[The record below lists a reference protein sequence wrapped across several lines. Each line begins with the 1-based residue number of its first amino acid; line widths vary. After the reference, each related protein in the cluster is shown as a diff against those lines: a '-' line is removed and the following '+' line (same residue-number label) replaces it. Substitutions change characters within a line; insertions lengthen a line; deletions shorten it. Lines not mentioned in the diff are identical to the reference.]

1 MSAARLPYVQAF
13 RDRHGKLRF
22 YYRRG
27 NRRVPLP
34 GQPGDREFLAAYER
48 AAETLSTQATLQSDD
63 PEAGTFDALAAAYFR
78 SSSFLDLKPS
88 TKVAYR
94 REIER
99 WCEEHGKKRVA
110 HLQRRHIRTQMA
122 ARYHGLML
130 AEYERLLASRAIPK
144 ISAEGDVQRPQAAN
158 NLLRVVRILCAF
170 AVDDDPAWRAD
181 NPAVGIKKF
190 RMRGDGFVAWTEVDI
205 AKYLKHWPTG
215 SRQRLALLLLLYSG
229 QRRSDIIR
237 MGRHHLVE
245 DTIRVK
251 QSKTGA
257 QLVIPLHPDLRHV
270 LAKQPTDGLTFL
282 LTQYGRPFK
291 DGASF
296 GNKFREWCDAA
307 GLEGRSAHGL
317 RKSAAV
323 RLVEAGCTTKEVQAI
338 TGHASLREVERYTKA
353 AEQEKLARQAIARL
367 IANG

>member
-1 MSAARLPYVQAF
+1 M
-13 RDRHGKLRF
+13 
-22 YYRRG
+22 
-27 NRRVPLP
+27 
-34 GQPGDREFLAAYER
+34 AAYEQ
-48 AAETLSTQATLQSDD
+48 AAVSTPASLLAAG
-63 PEAGTFDALAAAYFR
+63 PAAGTFDALAAAYYR
-78 SSSFLDLKPS
+78 SSNFLDLKPS
-88 TKVAYR
+88 TQATYR
-94 REIER
+94 REIDR
-99 WCEEHGKKRVA
+99 WCEEHGKKRVT
-110 HLQRRHIRTQMA
+110 HLHRRHIRDQMA
-122 ARYHGLML
+122 ARFSGVAL
-130 AEYERLLASRAIPK
+130 AEYERLLAKRATPK
-144 ISAEGDVQRPQAAN
+144 SNSHGETRHPEAAN

-181 NPAVGIKKF
+181 NPALGIRKF
-190 RMRGDGFVAWTEVDI
+190 RMRGDGFVAWTEADI

-215 SRQRLALLLLLYSG
+215 SRQRLALLLLLYTG
-229 QRRSDIIR
+229 QRRGDVIQ
-237 MGRHHLVE
+237 MGRQHLAN

-257 QLVIPLHPDLRHV
+257 QLIIPLHPDLRLV
-270 LAKQPTDGLTFL
+270 LEKQPKDGLTFL
-282 LTQYGRPFK
+282 STQYGKPFK

-367 IANG
+367 ISNG

>member
-1 MSAARLPYVQAF
+1 MLWPRRISARRIFLISRRTP
-13 RDRHGKLRF
+13 KLH
-22 YYRRG
+22 
-27 NRRVPLP
+27 N
-34 GQPGDREFLAAYER
+34 
-48 AAETLSTQATLQSDD
+48 
-63 PEAGTFDALAAAYFR
+63 
-78 SSSFLDLKPS
+78 
-88 TKVAYR
+88 R

-99 WCEEHGKKRVA
+99 WCGEHGKKRVA
-110 HLQRRHIRTQMA
+110 HLRRRHIRNQMA
-122 ARYHGLML
+122 ARYHGLAL
-130 AEYERLLASRAIPK
+130 AEYERLLAKRAIPK
-144 ISAEGDVQRPQAAN
+144 LGAGDGDVERPEAAN

-181 NPAVGIKKF
+181 NPALGIKKL
-190 RMRGDGFVAWTEVDI
+190 RMRGDGFTAWSEADI
-205 AKYLKHWPTG
+205 AKYLKYWPAG

-229 QRRSDIIR
+229 QRRSDVIR
-237 MGRHHLVE
+237 MDHQHLVE

-257 QLVIPLHPDLRHV
+257 QLVIPLHPDLRLV
-270 LAKQPTDGLTFL
+270 LAKQPTEVLTFL
-282 LTQYGRPFK
+282 SIQYGRPFK

-367 IANG
+367 IANS